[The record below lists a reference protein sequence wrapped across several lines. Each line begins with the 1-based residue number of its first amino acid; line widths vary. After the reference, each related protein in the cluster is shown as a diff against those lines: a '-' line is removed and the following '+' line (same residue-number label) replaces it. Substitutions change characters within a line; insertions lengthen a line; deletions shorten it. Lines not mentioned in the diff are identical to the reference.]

1 MPEVIDAPQ
10 NASVDEVREAMMDV
24 VDPELGVNIVDL
36 GLVYGLSVEDD
47 GTAVIEMTLTSAAC
61 PLTDV
66 IEDQTAQSLEASCR
80 PTGSTGSG
88 CRHGVRR
95 RSPRTDAN
103 RCAPSASI
111 SETVID

>member
-47 GTAVIEMTLTSAAC
+47 GTAVKIGR
-61 PLTDV
+61 
-66 IEDQTAQSLEASCR
+66 ASCR
-80 PTGSTGSG
+80 E
-88 CRHGVRR
+88 RV
-95 RSPRTDAN
+95 
-103 RCAPSASI
+103 
-111 SETVID
+111 